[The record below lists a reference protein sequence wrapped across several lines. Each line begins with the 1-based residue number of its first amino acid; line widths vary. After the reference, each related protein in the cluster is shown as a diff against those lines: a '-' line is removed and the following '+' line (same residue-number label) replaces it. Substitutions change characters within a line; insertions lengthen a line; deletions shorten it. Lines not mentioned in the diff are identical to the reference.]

1 MTFSSAAS
9 PFPLPLTS
17 PKDGLWRRF
26 RFGSMAR
33 LAPNGVNLIRM
44 LQLAGRI
51 AVHLFA
57 LLFSSRTDS
66 GTDRGTDSGTDRHDT
81 ELGLQLGLGLGLTL

>member
-1 MTFSSAAS
+1 ML
-9 PFPLPLTS
+9 PLFPLS
-17 PKDGLWRRF
+17 PQQHKDGLWRRF

-44 LQLAGRI
+44 LQLVGRI

-57 LLFSSRTDS
+57 LLLSSRTDS
-66 GTDRGTDSGTDRHDT
+66 GTDRGRTGVGQGERTVGQIDT
-81 ELGLQLGLGLGLTL
+81 TLNWDWDWD

>member
-1 MTFSSAAS
+1 MTFSSGAAPFTPIPS
-9 PFPLPLTS
+9 PHH
-17 PKDGLWRRF
+17 KDGLWRRF

-57 LLFSSRTDS
+57 LLLSSRTDS
-66 GTDRGTDSGTDRHDT
+66 GTDGGTDRGNGQWDR
-81 ELGLQLGLGLGLTL
+81 